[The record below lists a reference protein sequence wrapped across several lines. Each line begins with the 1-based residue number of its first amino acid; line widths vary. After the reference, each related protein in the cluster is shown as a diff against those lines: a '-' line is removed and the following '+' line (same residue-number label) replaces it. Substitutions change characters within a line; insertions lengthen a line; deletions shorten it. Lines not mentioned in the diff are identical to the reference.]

1 MQEEENYATTKVIL
15 LKVDNLDNLLS
26 YHYNYYQLSEPFVN
40 IMIDLSNFNLEI
52 SIGDSYLNIARFVL
66 CLAWQW

>member
-26 YHYNYYQLSEPFVN
+26 YHYNYYQLSEPLVN
-40 IMIDLSNFNLEI
+40 IMIELFHYN
-52 SIGDSYLNIARFVL
+52 IGK
-66 CLAWQW
+66 CLLKRTTAILPELFYA